1 MSFNIFDI
9 AGSGMTA
16 QRVKM
21 DTIASNIAN
30 VHTTRRPDGSKGVY
44 VKKDVSFRTIY
55 EDNINRGFSNFSSN
69 SPDAQFDPKTGNM
82 LINANVALN
91 NGMVTG
97 GVQVEQIYEK
107 TDGVKTVYDPS
118 HPDADEEGYVDLPNV
133 NVVEEMVDMIAA
145 SRAYEANATV
155 AENVKTMMQSAMN
168 I

>member
-1 MSFNIFDI
+1 MSFNIFDN

-21 DTIASNIAN
+21 DTIASNMAN
-30 VHTTRRPDGSKGVY
+30 INTTRKPDGSKGVY
-44 VKKDVSFRTIY
+44 IKKDVAFRTIY
-55 EDNINRGFSNFSSN
+55 EDNVNRGFSNFSSN
-69 SPDAQFDPKTGNM
+69 SPDAQFDPRTGNM
-82 LINANVALN
+82 LINASVALN

-97 GVQVEQIYEK
+97 GVQVDSIYERA
-107 TDGVKTVYDPS
+107 DGVKTVYDPS

-133 NVVEEMVDMIAA
+133 NVVEEMVDMISA

-155 AENVKTMMQSAMN
+155 AENVKTMMQSALN

>member
-16 QRVKM
+16 QRAKM

-30 VHTTRRPDGSKGVY
+30 IHTTRRPDGSKGVY
-44 VKKDVSFRTIY
+44 VKKDVSFRAIY
-55 EDNINRGFSNFSSN
+55 EESVNRGFSNFQSN
-69 SPDAQFDPKTGNM
+69 NPDAQFDPKTGNL

-91 NGMVTG
+91 NGLVTG
-97 GVQVEQIYEK
+97 GVQVEQIYERE
-107 TDGVKTVYDPS
+107 DGIKTVYDPS
-118 HPDADEEGYVDLPNV
+118 PPDADEDGYVDLPNV
-133 NVVEEMVDMIAA
+133 NIVEEMVDMIAA

-155 AENVKTMMQSAMN
+155 AENVKSMMQSAMN

>member
-1 MSFNIFDI
+1 MSLNIFDI

-30 VHTTRRPDGSKGVY
+30 IHTTRKPDGSKGVY
-44 VKKDVSFRTIY
+44 IKKDVSFRTIY
-55 EDNINRGFSNFSSN
+55 EDNINRGPSNFSSN
-69 SPDAQFDPKTGNM
+69 APDPQFDPVTGRM
-82 LINANVALN
+82 LINANYALN
-91 NGMVTG
+91 HGYVTG
-97 GVQVEQIYEK
+97 GVQVEQIYERE
-107 TDGVKTVYDPS
+107 DGIKTVYDPS

>member
-97 GVQVEQIYEK
+97 GVQIEQIYERA
-107 TDGVKTVYDPS
+107 DGVKTVYDPS

>member
-1 MSFNIFDI
+1 MFDI

-30 VHTTRRPDGSKGVY
+30 IHTTRRPDGGKGVY

-55 EDNINRGFSNFSSN
+55 EDSLNRGAQNFSSN
-69 SPDAQFDPKTGNM
+69 APDAEFDPRTGNM
-82 LINANVALN
+82 RINASIALN
-91 NGMVTG
+91 DGMVSG
-97 GVQVEQIYEK
+97 GVLVDQIYERS
-107 TDGVKTVYDPS
+107 DGVKTVYDPS
-118 HPDADEEGYVDLPNV
+118 HPDADEEGYVELPNI

-155 AENVKTMMQSAMN
+155 AENVKTMMQAAMN

>member
-16 QRVKM
+16 QRVKI

-30 VHTTRRPDGSKGVY
+30 INTTRQPDGAKGVY
-44 VKKDVSFRTIY
+44 IKKDVAFRTIY
-55 EDNINRGFSNFSSN
+55 EDTVNRGPSNFSSN
-69 SPDAQFDPKTGNM
+69 SPDAQFDPRTGNM

-91 NGMVTG
+91 EGMLTG
-97 GVQVEQIYEK
+97 GVQIDEIYEA
-107 TDGVKTVYDPS
+107 DNAVKTIYDPS
-118 HPDADEEGYVDLPNV
+118 HPDADEEGYVDVPNI
-133 NVVEEMVDMIAA
+133 NIVEEMVGMISA

-155 AENVKTMMQSAMN
+155 VENVKTMMQSAMN

>member
-1 MSFNIFDI
+1 MSFNVFDI

-30 VHTTRRPDGSKGVY
+30 INTTRREDGSKGVY
-44 VKKDVSFRTIY
+44 IKKDVSFRTIY
-55 EDNINRGFSNFSSN
+55 NETMNRGFSNFSSN
-69 SPDAQFDPKTGNM
+69 SPDAQFDPRTGNM

-91 NGMVTG
+91 NGILTG
-97 GVQVEQIYEK
+97 GVQVDSIYEAENS
-107 TDGVKTVYDPS
+107 VKTVYDPS
-118 HPDADEEGYVDLPNV
+118 HPDADEEGYVDLPNI
-133 NVVEEMVDMIAA
+133 NIVEEMVGMISA
-145 SRAYEANATV
+145 SKAYEANATV

>member
-30 VHTTRRPDGSKGVY
+30 VNTTRRPDGSRGVY
-44 VKKDVSFRTIY
+44 IKKDVTFRTIY
-55 EDNINRGFSNFSSN
+55 EDAIGRGYSNFSSN
-69 SPDAQFDPKTGNM
+69 SPDAQFDPRTGNM
-82 LINANVALN
+82 LINTSIALN
-91 NGMVTG
+91 NGLLTG
-97 GVQVEQIYEK
+97 GVQVDEIYE
-107 TDGVKTVYDPS
+107 TENGVKTVYDPS

-133 NVVEEMVDMIAA
+133 NVVEEMVGMISA
-145 SRAYEANATV
+145 SKAYEANATV
-155 AENVKTMMQSAMN
+155 TENVKTMMQSAMN

>member
-1 MSFNIFDI
+1 MSFNIFNI

-97 GVQVEQIYEK
+97 GVQVEQIYERA
-107 TDGVKTVYDPS
+107 DGVKTVYDPS

>member
-30 VHTTRRPDGSKGVY
+30 IHTTRRPDGSKGVY

-69 SPDAQFDPKTGNM
+69 SPDAQFDPKTGNL

-91 NGMVTG
+91 NGLVTG
-97 GVQVEQIYEK
+97 GVQVEQIYERADGIK
-107 TDGVKTVYDPS
+107 TIYDPS

-133 NVVEEMVDMIAA
+133 NIVEEMVDMIAA

-155 AENVKTMMQSAMN
+155 AENIKTMMQSAMN

>member
-30 VHTTRRPDGSKGVY
+30 IHTTRKPDGSKGPY
-44 VKKDVSFRTIY
+44 VKKDVTFRTIY
-55 EDNINRGFSNFSSN
+55 EDSLNKGYSNFSSN

-82 LINANVALN
+82 LINASVALN
-91 NGMVTG
+91 NGVITG
-97 GVQVEQIYEK
+97 GVQVDQIYERA
-107 TDGVKTVYDPS
+107 DGVKTVYDPS

-155 AENVKTMMQSAMN
+155 ADNVKTMMQTAMN

>member
-30 VHTTRRPDGSKGVY
+30 IHTTRNPDGSKGVY

-55 EDNINRGFSNFSSN
+55 EDAINRGYSNFQSN
-69 SPDAQFDPKTGNM
+69 NPDAQFDPKTGNL

-91 NGMVTG
+91 SGLVTG
-97 GVQVEQIYEK
+97 GVQVEQIYER
-107 TDGVKTVYDPS
+107 TDGIKTVYDPS
-118 HPDADEEGYVDLPNV
+118 HPDADEEGYVDLPNISI
-133 NVVEEMVDMIAA
+133 VEEMVDMIAA

>member
-9 AGSGMTA
+9 AGSAMTA

-97 GVQVEQIYEK
+97 GVQVEQIYERA
-107 TDGVKTVYDPS
+107 DGVKTVYDPS

>member
-21 DTIASNIAN
+21 DTIASNMAN
-30 VHTTRRPDGSKGVY
+30 INTTRKPDGSKGVY
-44 VKKDVSFRTIY
+44 IKKDVAFRTIY
-55 EDNINRGFSNFSSN
+55 EDTLNKGFSNFSS
-69 SPDAQFDPKTGNM
+69 S
-82 LINANVALN
+82 VALN

-97 GVQVEQIYEK
+97 GVQVDSIYERA
-107 TDGVKTVYDPS
+107 DGVKTVYDPS

-133 NVVEEMVDMIAA
+133 NVVEEMVDMISA

-155 AENVKTMMQSAMN
+155 AENVKTMMQSALN

>member
-30 VHTTRRPDGSKGVY
+30 IHTTRNPDGSKGVY

-55 EDNINRGFSNFSSN
+55 EDAINRGYSNFQSN
-69 SPDAQFDPKTGNM
+69 HPDAQFDPKTGNL

-91 NGMVTG
+91 NGLVTG
-97 GVQVEQIYEK
+97 GVQVEQIYERA
-107 TDGVKTVYDPS
+107 DGIKTVYDPS

-133 NVVEEMVDMIAA
+133 NIVEEMVDMIAA

>member
-1 MSFNIFDI
+1 
-9 AGSGMTA
+9 MTA

-30 VHTTRRPDGSKGVY
+30 IHTTRNADGSKGVY

-55 EDNINRGFSNFSSN
+55 EESVNRGFSNFQSN
-69 SPDAQFDPKTGNM
+69 NPDAQFDPKTGNL

-91 NGMVTG
+91 QGIVTG
-97 GVQVEQIYEK
+97 GVQVEQIYEREDGIK
-107 TDGVKTVYDPS
+107 TIYDPS
-118 HPDADEEGYVDLPNV
+118 HPDADEDGYVDLPNI
-133 NVVEEMVDMIAA
+133 NIVEEMVDMIAA

>member
-16 QRVKM
+16 QRIKM
-21 DTIASNIAN
+21 DTVASNIAN
-30 VHTTRRPDGSKGVY
+30 INTTRQADGSKGVY

-55 EDNINRGFSNFSSN
+55 EDSLNRGYSNFASN

-97 GVQVEQIYEK
+97 GVQVEQIYERA
-107 TDGVKTVYDPS
+107 DGVKTVYDPS

-155 AENVKTMMQSAMN
+155 AENVKTMKQSAMN